1 MRGCVGCSRT
11 VDMLLLYGEV
21 IVDITVDVVG
31 LALERAIRVASSGFG
46 GRWSGSKSFV
56 NWV

>member
-1 MRGCVGCSRT
+1 MGCSRT

-31 LALERAIRVASSGFG
+31 LALELAIRVASSGFG